1 MGEGKRGEGKTRDRK
16 KEKKVQRGR
25 MEPGAGRLVRA
36 TDGDRGSGK
45 VCVEE
50 GKLALKRK
58 DGRRA
63 SVAIDEKA
71 KNRNGGV
78 EQELYLKDF
87 KCRKAKNIA
96 PAVFNLPR
104 HSFGF

>member
-1 MGEGKRGEGKTRDRK
+1 MQGMREGQGLGREWGRGREE
-16 KEKKVQRGR
+16 KEKRERQRRKRKVQRGR
-25 MEPGAGRLVRA
+25 IEPGAGRLVRA

-50 GKLALKRK
+50 GKLAPKRK

-71 KNRNGGV
+71 KKSQRW
-78 EQELYLKDF
+78 
-87 KCRKAKNIA
+87 C
-96 PAVFNLPR
+96 
-104 HSFGF
+104 

>member
-1 MGEGKRGEGKTRDRK
+1 MQGMREGQGVGREWGRGREE
-16 KEKKVQRGR
+16 KEKRERERRKRKVQRGR

-58 DGRRA
+58 DVRRSSPISMYTSTAA
-63 SVAIDEKA
+63 SEP
-71 KNRNGGV
+71 R
-78 EQELYLKDF
+78 F
-87 KCRKAKNIA
+87 
-96 PAVFNLPR
+96 LPTTV
-104 HSFGF
+104 

>member
-1 MGEGKRGEGKTRDRK
+1 MQGMREGQGLGREWGRGREE
-16 KEKKVQRGR
+16 KEKRERQRRKRKVQRGR

-63 SVAIDEKA
+63 SVAIDEKG
-71 KNRNGGV
+71 K
-78 EQELYLKDF
+78 K
-87 KCRKAKNIA
+87 IA
-96 PAVFNLPR
+96 TVVLNK
-104 HSFGF
+104 SCT